1 MKICAIVLNYR
12 NATCTESSLLSLSG
26 QGLDALLVVDNSDDD
41 SYSSELA
48 VMMERQADFL
58 DYTLHLLKPDGNLGF
73 SRGVNLA
80 LSHEAALRCDA
91 ILLINNDAVA
101 QPGMVA
107 RLASALADADCEL
120 AAPTIVDA
128 AGKPQPVLWYQ
139 RFFGLLTTRRLPG
152 SFQYLS
158 GCCLMFGRNMLLGG
172 KLFDEEFFMYGEDTQ
187 LGWRLKQTDS
197 KVCHLDDAFVR
208 HLGVGSSRQYGIFY
222 EYHTARAHVLLAW
235 KTWHYRIEIPLL
247 LITKTTGLALRA
259 ALRSLRSG
267 SMIPLRAFALA
278 WLKQEIHSP

>member
-12 NATCTESSLLSLSG
+12 NVVCTESSLLSLAG

-41 SYSSELA
+41 SHSSELVA
-48 VMMERQADFL
+48 MMERQADRL
-58 DYTLHLLKPDGNLGF
+58 DFTLHRLKPDGNLGF

-80 LSHEAALRCDA
+80 LNHEAALRCDA

-101 QPGMVA
+101 SPGMVA
-107 RLASALADADCEL
+107 RLASALADTDCKL

-128 AGKPQPVLWYQ
+128 AGNPQPVLWYQ

-152 SFQYLS
+152 AFQYLS
-158 GCCLMFGRNMLLGG
+158 GCCLMFRRNMLLDG

-187 LGWRLKQTDS
+187 LGWRLRQTDS
-197 KVCHLDDAFVR
+197 KVCHLEDTFVR
-208 HLGVGSSRQYGIFY
+208 HPGVGSSRQYGMFY

-235 KTWHYRIEIPLL
+235 KTWHSRMEIPLL

-267 SMIPLRAFALA
+267 SMIPLKAFVLA
-278 WLKQEIHSP
+278 WQKLEIHSP